1 MVDKPEL
8 TWKWLIFI
16 LSFPLYGMVSL
27 MINDVD
33 TKIYLV
39 LYLNA
44 VKPSLGGSER
54 AMYGIMNILCLL

>member
-1 MVDKPEL
+1 
-8 TWKWLIFI
+8 
-16 LSFPLYGMVSL
+16 MVSL